1 MISHLTHAPN
11 YTQKTTIQQLSNS
24 TRYPAEGNGE
34 TKEKSFSDILTLT
47 ERGRA
52 AAESEAPKKAAPSA
66 ISERITG
73 KWNIN
78 IDLDSYFSNTPSTTG
93 FLNTSDL
100 PPLLMP
106 SEQNINAIT
115 EHVSKRFKQLLE
127 DYNIPSAPEKITFDN
142 EGKMQIPIDY
152 PYANE
157 LNNALEENTGIGREL
172 RALNGISSHAAAI
185 QERMPF
191 IEAMGKASS
200 KVETDRIIAKYSH
213 LLHDNHSYKS
223 MALIFSDQGDVSVT
237 ADGKPIK
244 FD

>member
-1 MISHLTHAPN
+1 LITNLTHTQN
-11 YTQKTTIQQLSNS
+11 YTQQTTLQQLSNS
-24 TRYPAEGNGE
+24 SRSPAEGNGE
-34 TKEKSFSDILTLT
+34 TKESSFGTTLTLT
-47 ERGRA
+47 ERGKA
-52 AAESEAPKKAAPSA
+52 AAESKAPEKATPSA
-66 ISERITG
+66 IAEMVTDKG
-73 KWNIN
+73 NIN

-93 FLNTSDL
+93 FLNINDL

-106 SEQNINAIT
+106 SEQNISALT
-115 EHVSKRFKQLLE
+115 EHVSERFKQLLE
-127 DYNIPSAPEKITFDN
+127 DYNIPLAPDKITFDN

-157 LNNALEENTGIGREL
+157 LNEALEENTGIGREL
-172 RALNGISSHAAAI
+172 RSLNAISSHAAAI

-191 IEAMGKASS
+191 IKEMGEASS

-223 MALIFSDQGDVSVT
+223 MALMFSDQGDVSVT

-244 FD
+244 FT

>member
-1 MISHLTHAPN
+1 LITNLTHTQN
-11 YTQKTTIQQLSNS
+11 YTQQTTLQQLSNS
-24 TRYPAEGNGE
+24 SRSPAEGNGE
-34 TKEKSFSDILTLT
+34 TKESSFGTTLTLT
-47 ERGRA
+47 ESGKA
-52 AAESEAPKKAAPSA
+52 AAESKAPEKSAPSA
-66 ISERITG
+66 IAEMVTDKG
-73 KWNIN
+73 NIN

-93 FLNTSDL
+93 FSNLNDL

-106 SEQNINAIT
+106 SEQNISALT
-115 EHVSKRFKQLLE
+115 EHVSERFKQLLK
-127 DYNIPSAPEKITFDN
+127 DHNIPSAPDKITFDN

-157 LNNALEENTGIGREL
+157 LNDALEENTGIGREL
-172 RALNGISSHAAAI
+172 RSLNAISSHAAAI

-191 IEAMGKASS
+191 IKEMGEASS

-223 MALIFSDQGDVSVT
+223 MALMFSDQGDVSVT

-244 FD
+244 FT

>member
-1 MISHLTHAPN
+1 MISNLTQAQN
-11 YTQKTTIQQLSNS
+11 YTQPTTTQQLVNS
-24 TRYPAEGNGE
+24 TSAPAEGNGAS
-34 TKEKSFSDILTLT
+34 KENSFGTTLTLT
-47 ERGRA
+47 EKGKA
-52 AAESEAPKKAAPSA
+52 AAESKAPEKAAPSA
-66 ISERITG
+66 IAEMVTAKG
-73 KWNIN
+73 NIN
-78 IDLDSYFSNTPSTTG
+78 IDLDSYFSNSPPTAG
-93 FLNTSDL
+93 FFNINDL

-106 SEQNINAIT
+106 SEQNINALT
-115 EHVSKRFKQLLE
+115 EHVSERFKQLLK

-157 LNNALEENTGIGREL
+157 LNDALEENTGIDREL
-172 RALNGISSHAAAI
+172 RTLNALSSHAAAI

-191 IEAMGKASS
+191 IEEMGKASS

-213 LLHDNHSYKS
+213 LLHDNQSYKS

-244 FD
+244 FT